1 MTLTIF
7 TTDGKETR
15 IEGDRA
21 TSALDMIT
29 ICLKTDQ
36 HFAAVGV
43 TSTITD
49 LFFPKTS
56 PESEWPNKKRAP
68 RRAPQNLPKGSIP
81 HDFQK

>member
-21 TSALDMIT
+21 DAALDMNT

-43 TSTITD
+43 TNKVTD
-49 LFFPKTS
+49 PVFLKNIAKIRMT
-56 PESEWPNKKRAP
+56 E
-68 RRAPQNLPKGSIP
+68 
-81 HDFQK
+81 

>member
-21 TSALDMIT
+21 TSAFDMIT
-29 ICLKTDQ
+29 LCLKTDQ

-43 TSTITD
+43 TDKITD
-49 LFFPKTS
+49 LVFLKNIARIRMA
-56 PESEWPNKKRAP
+56 E
-68 RRAPQNLPKGSIP
+68 
-81 HDFQK
+81 